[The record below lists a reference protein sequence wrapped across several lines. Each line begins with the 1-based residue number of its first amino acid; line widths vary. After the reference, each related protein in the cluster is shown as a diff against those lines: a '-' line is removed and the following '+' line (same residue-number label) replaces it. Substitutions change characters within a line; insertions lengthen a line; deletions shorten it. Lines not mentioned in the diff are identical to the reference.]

1 MKKSVDILGLPV
13 FDISEAN
20 EIGTI
25 RNIVIDPAEGSI
37 AALVV
42 DDGKWYLGAQLLP
55 FSAIAGLGESAL
67 TIISSNVIV
76 SIENSPEFQQL
87 LHSDV
92 TVIGA
97 KVLTKTGRIQ
107 GTVTE
112 FIVDETGKITICEIK
127 DPNGE
132 SDTIPAERIL
142 TFGKKV
148 LIVADENEVLT
159 APAATEK
166 VAPIPEVKT
175 TVTPEIK
182 TAPVTPAAAVPEVK
196 TPPVAPPVAA
206 ATPEVKAETPVKEN
220 SSDDSARK
228 FDEKQRRYLLGKQAS
243 RRIET
248 DNGVVIVEQGGEINE
263 EVLQKAKLAG
273 KFVELSMNIQ

>member
-25 RNIVIDPAEGSI
+25 RKIVIDPAEGSI

-55 FSAIAGLGESAL
+55 FTAIAGLGESAL
-67 TIISSNVIV
+67 TIISSSAIV
-76 SIENSPEFQQL
+76 SIENSPEYQQL
-87 LHSDV
+87 LHNDV

-107 GTVTE
+107 GIVTE
-112 FIVDETGKITICEIK
+112 IIVDEAGKITVCEIE

-132 SDTIPAERIL
+132 SSTIPAESIL

-148 LIVADENEVLT
+148 LIIADENEVL
-159 APAATEK
+159 AVPAAATEK
-166 VAPIPEVKT
+166 AAIA
-175 TVTPEIK
+175 PEIK
-182 TAPVTPAAAVPEVK
+182 TAPAAAPTVTAVPEVK
-196 TPPVAPPVAA
+196 TPPAA
-206 ATPEVKAETPVKEN
+206 APEIKAETPVKEN
-220 SSDDSARK
+220 SNDDSARK

>member
-1 MKKSVDILGLPV
+1 MDILGLPV

-25 RNIVIDPAEGSI
+25 RKIVIDPAEGSI
-37 AALVV
+37 AALVI

-55 FSAIAGLGESAL
+55 FTAIAGLGESAL
-67 TIISSNVIV
+67 TIISSSAIV
-76 SIENSPEFQQL
+76 SIENSPEYQQL
-87 LHSDV
+87 LHNDV

-107 GTVTE
+107 GIVTE
-112 FIVDETGKITICEIK
+112 IIVDEAGKITVCEIE

-132 SDTIPAERIL
+132 STTIPAESIL

-148 LIVADENEVLT
+148 LIIADENEVL
-159 APAATEK
+159 AVPAVATEK
-166 VAPIPEVKT
+166 AAIA
-175 TVTPEIK
+175 PEIK
-182 TAPVTPAAAVPEVK
+182 TAPAAPTVTAMPEVK
-196 TPPVAPPVAA
+196 TPPAA
-206 ATPEVKAETPVKEN
+206 APEIKAETPVKEN
-220 SSDDSARK
+220 SNDDSARK

>member
-13 FDISEAN
+13 IDISEGN

-25 RNIVIDPAEGSI
+25 TKIVIDPAEGSV
-37 AALVV
+37 AALVI
-42 DDGKWYLGAQLLP
+42 DDGKWYLGAKLLP
-55 FSAIAGLGESAL
+55 FAAIAGLGESAL

-76 SIENSPEFQQL
+76 SIENSPAMEQL
-87 LHSDV
+87 LCNDV
-92 TVIGA
+92 TVIGT

-107 GTVTE
+107 G
-112 FIVDETGKITICEIK
+112 IVKEVLVDMTGKIMICEIE
-127 DPNGE
+127 DSSGE
-132 SDTIPAERIL
+132 ISNLPAERVL

-148 LIVADENEVLT
+148 LIIADENEV
-159 APAATEK
+159 
-166 VAPIPEVKT
+166 VEV
-175 TVTPEIK
+175 VS
-182 TAPVTPAAAVPEVK
+182 
-196 TPPVAPPVAA
+196 PPVLAETVVI
-206 ATPEVKAETPVKEN
+206 PEVKAETSTKEAA
-220 SSDDSARK
+220 SDDSAKK